1 MDEFTSIF
9 LDLRVWVT
17 IVLGIIVNR
26 LVTHTPKLFRE
37 YRKSKRLI
45 RIKKIRKV
53 RYNYSEVFLEIS
65 KVNSYFIF
73 FIMTCSIFLI
83 LLVMGPLGPL
93 TEKNKLLLAILSTP
107 VYISEIYWLLQDKY
121 AKELVKA
128 SRCLHVTN
136 NSTRSK

>member
-73 FIMTCSIFLI
+73 
-83 LLVMGPLGPL
+83 
-93 TEKNKLLLAILSTP
+93 
-107 VYISEIYWLLQDKY
+107 
-121 AKELVKA
+121 
-128 SRCLHVTN
+128 
-136 NSTRSK
+136 